1 MSTATPFDSDAPQG
15 SLRPII
21 RYKPD
26 GSGKKEVVNAR
37 WGSNPRFSDGVQFR
51 FVRSEG
57 QTFPAQ
63 RCLIPASEFQ
73 MKVGS
78 KQYRATLDDGNFF
91 YLAGIWE
98 PAMSDWPLAFRII
111 TIDANAE
118 VSRYQDRH
126 GAIILRRQVMDWLD
140 AAVPEDELLVT
151 PPAHMFRIEEIAS
164 TPPKQKAFSL
174 EVEPLGRPGAS
185 LGKMDHME

>member
-1 MSTATPFDSDAPQG
+1 MSCSAYVPSMTATATPFDSTAPEG

-37 WGSNPRFSDGVQFR
+37 WGTNPRFSDGVEYR

-57 QTFPAQ
+57 KDFPTH

-78 KQYRATLDDGNFF
+78 KCYRATLDDGNFF

-98 PAMSDWPLAFRII
+98 PAFAEWPLAFRVI
-111 TIDANAE
+111 TVAANAE
-118 VSRYQDRH
+118 VSKYQDRH
-126 GAIILRRQVMDWLD
+126 GAIILRRQVMEWLD
-140 AAVPEDELLVT
+140 ASRSEKALLTT
-151 PPAHMFRIEEIAS
+151 PPARIFRIEEM
-164 TPPKQKAFSL
+164 
-174 EVEPLGRPGAS
+174 GRANVPQTA
-185 LGKMDHME
+185 LLV